1 MKTKFF
7 LAAAMVAFS
16 FAMVSCGGNKTANSD
31 AAADSTSVA
40 VEAAESAKIKLRAI
54 RKQSALRKKIVQK
67 KLAIRNNQQV
77 ATV

>member
-1 MKTKFF
+1 VILQK
-7 LAAAMVAFS
+7 LV
-16 FAMVSCGGNKTANSD
+16 
-31 AAADSTSVA
+31 
-40 VEAAESAKIKLRAI
+40 AKIKLRAI